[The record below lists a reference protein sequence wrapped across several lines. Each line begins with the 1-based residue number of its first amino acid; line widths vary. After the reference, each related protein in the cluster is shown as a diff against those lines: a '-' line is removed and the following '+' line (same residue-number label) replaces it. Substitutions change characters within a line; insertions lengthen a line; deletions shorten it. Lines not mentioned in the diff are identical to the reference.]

1 MEIICVPIRLSSFH
15 NGLIAVI
22 RIIMHHTRDVRVT
35 LAVHMGTDTLCVFA
49 SLTGTPSLL
58 QNTKTTIGHL
68 HEVTLMEFA
77 DGLRK
82 RPAR

>member
-35 LAVHMGTDTLCVFA
+35 LAVHMETATLRVYA
-49 SLTGTPSLL
+49 SLT
-58 QNTKTTIGHL
+58 
-68 HEVTLMEFA
+68 
-77 DGLRK
+77 
-82 RPAR
+82 